1 MVGRVQDIILAAGKS
16 WRAGNGEAMRRRFQ
30 AGAVRKRGT
39 RSPVWEGRYY
49 EPVLMAGK
57 LKKVRRAVVLGLC
70 SETTKGE
77 AKRKFQ
83 TLIRPLND
91 GVHSPAQAMT
101 FVDFCGR
108 WKKEILENY
117 RPSTRYFYEAT
128 LDRWIIPH
136 FRDWPLGDIKTPDV
150 QHFVN
155 RYRDYSQS
163 VLKHLRATLSRMFAT
178 AVDWE
183 YLPRNPVGGL
193 KLPGGKPVERARIL
207 SSEEIRLLME
217 HLAEPYRTMTIIM
230 AGTVIRESELLA
242 LKWVDFDWLQRVIK
256 VRRSLYRGNIDI
268 PKSKKGSRDI
278 PFGEN
283 VGRAVLALRN
293 SLHNRGEFLFLTERG
308 KICNP
313 RVVERLGFAPAIARL
328 KLESFTWRSFR
339 RSGATVLHV
348 NKVPL
353 KVQQDIMG
361 HSNPDMSLL
370 YTEAEL
376 AYRRSAINLLEEAVF
391 GVHNQSLTDANGRE
405 LEGKT
410 LPVAISN

>member
-1 MVGRVQDIILAAGKS
+1 MGRALLRT
-16 WRAGNGEAMRRRFQ
+16 RAGRGQTEKGET
-30 AGAVRKRGT
+30 GGGPG
-39 RSPVWEGRYY
+39 S
-49 EPVLMAGK
+49 
-57 LKKVRRAVVLGLC
+57 C

-77 AKRKFQ
+77 AKQKFQ
-83 TLIRPLND
+83 ALIRPLND

-117 RPSTRYFYEAT
+117 RPSTRYFYKAT
-128 LDRWIIPH
+128 LDRWIILH
-136 FRDWPLGDIKTPDV
+136 LRDWPLADIKTPDV

-163 VLKHLRATLSRMFAT
+163 VLKHLRATLSRIFAT
-178 AVDWE
+178 AIDWE

-193 KLPGGKPVERARIL
+193 KLPGGKLVERARIL

-242 LKWVDFDWLQRVIK
+242 LKWADFEWLQRVIK

-283 VGRAVLALRN
+283 VGRAVQALRN
-293 SLHNRGEFLFLTERG
+293 SPHNRGEFLFLTERG

-328 KLESFTWRSFR
+328 KLEPFTWRSAVRAR
-339 RSGATVLHV
+339 RSST
-348 NKVPL
+348 
-353 KVQQDIMG
+353 
-361 HSNPDMSLL
+361 
-370 YTEAEL
+370 
-376 AYRRSAINLLEEAVF
+376 
-391 GVHNQSLTDANGRE
+391 
-405 LEGKT
+405 
-410 LPVAISN
+410 

>member
-1 MVGRVQDIILAAGKS
+1 
-16 WRAGNGEAMRRRFQ
+16 
-30 AGAVRKRGT
+30 
-39 RSPVWEGRYY
+39 VWEGRYY
-49 EPVLMAGK
+49 EPVLVAGK

-83 TLIRPLND
+83 ALIRPLND

-117 RPSTRYFYEAT
+117 RPSTRYFYEET

-163 VLKHLRATLSRMFAT
+163 VLKHLRATLSRIFAT

-183 YLPRNPVGGL
+183 YLARNPVDGL

-207 SSEEIRLLME
+207 SPEEIRLLME

-242 LKWVDFDWLQRVIK
+242 LKWADFDWLQRVIK

-268 PKSKKGSRDI
+268 PKSKKGSRNI

-328 KLESFTWRSFR
+328 KLEPFTWRSFR

-348 NKVPL
+348 NQVPL

>member
-1 MVGRVQDIILAAGKS
+1 
-16 WRAGNGEAMRRRFQ
+16 MRRRFQ

-49 EPVLMAGK
+49 EPVLVAGK
-57 LKKVRRAVVLGLC
+57 LKKVRRAVILGLC
-70 SETTKGE
+70 SEITKGE

-83 TLIRPLND
+83 ALIRPLND
-91 GVHSPAQAMT
+91 GVHSPAQVMT

-117 RPSTRYFYEAT
+117 RPSTRYFYEST

-163 VLKHLRATLSRMFAT
+163 VLKHLRATLSRVFAT

-183 YLPRNPVGGL
+183 YLARNPISGL
-193 KLPGGKPVERARIL
+193 KLPGGKPVQRARVL
-207 SSEEIRLLME
+207 SPEEIQLLIT
-217 HLAEPYRTMTIIM
+217 HLAEPYRTMVIIL

-242 LKWVDFDWLQRVIK
+242 LKWSDFDWLRRVIK
-256 VRRSLYRGNIDI
+256 VSRSLYRGNLDVT
-268 PKSKKGSRDI
+268 KSKKGSRDV
-278 PFGEN
+278 PFGER
-283 VGRAVLALRN
+283 VGGAVLSLRE
-293 SLHNRGEFLFLTERG
+293 SPHNRGEFLFLTERG
-308 KICNP
+308 NVYDP
-313 RVVERLGFAPAIARL
+313 RVVDRLGFTPLITRL
-328 KLESFTWRSFR
+328 KIQPFTWRSFR
-339 RSGATVLHV
+339 RSGATALHV
-348 NKVPL
+348 NNVPI

-361 HSNPDMSLL
+361 HANPEMSLL

-376 AYRRSAINLLEEAVF
+376 TYRRSAIKLLEETVF
-391 GVHNQSLTDANGRE
+391 GVHNESLTDANGRE
-405 LEGKT
+405 LGVGT
-410 LPVAISN
+410 PASRANQLILNTRL

>member
-1 MVGRVQDIILAAGKS
+1 
-16 WRAGNGEAMRRRFQ
+16 MRRRFQ

-49 EPVLMAGK
+49 EPVLVAGK

-83 TLIRPLND
+83 ALIRPLND

-163 VLKHLRATLSRMFAT
+163 VLKHLRATLSRIFAT

-242 LKWVDFDWLQRVIK
+242 LKWADFDWLQRVIK